1 MIVGTKFDVDDIEK
15 YKYLDPLW
23 KVLESVPSDQK
34 ITMEEAGKKS
44 GLDPAIGVPL
54 IEQLSIEFQ
63 QKMMKNMLSLLLP
76 GSKKQMTQ
84 SWTFDKIMLLTKKVN
99 TGSDPTKDIDPE
111 LMKQGKPILKDWED
125 SWREKRGT

>member
-1 MIVGTKFDVDDIEK
+1 MVKTKFDVDDISK
-15 YKYLDPLW
+15 YAYLDPLW
-23 KVLESVPSDQK
+23 VVLESVTSDHK

-44 GLDPAIGVPL
+44 GLKPEIAVPL

-76 GSKKQMTQ
+76 GSKKEMTN

-111 LMKQGKPILKDWED
+111 LMEQGKPIMKDWED
-125 SWREKRGT
+125 SWRAKRGI